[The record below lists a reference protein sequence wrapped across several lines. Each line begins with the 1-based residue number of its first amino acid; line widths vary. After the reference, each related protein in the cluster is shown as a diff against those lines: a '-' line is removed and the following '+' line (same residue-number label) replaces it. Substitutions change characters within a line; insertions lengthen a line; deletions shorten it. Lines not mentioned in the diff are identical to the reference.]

1 MPIILLTQER
11 GDPVL
16 INSDW
21 IVFGSQS
28 RPAPIPRP
36 GCGPFGKGF
45 QLSWLLFDG
54 PFLKPPRCGTCAA
67 RSKLARYSYQ

>member
-21 IVFGSQS
+21 IAFAIRISSSPHDFTNITMGNTTLTVLEPLERIKGIIQNGS
-28 RPAPIPRP
+28 
-36 GCGPFGKGF
+36 
-45 QLSWLLFDG
+45 
-54 PFLKPPRCGTCAA
+54 
-67 RSKLARYSYQ
+67 